1 MKGNRMSEIKASVTM
16 YHVLLY
22 LELFDRA
29 SIRIQD
35 PFVHGSDAW
44 NFSIAPSG
52 RTWTRFGD
60 EREQGS
66 VIDFYAR
73 VKGISPAEAAE
84 ELDQAFAVTAEHPK
98 LKGFLTEKL
107 AALRQLLGEGNTEAE
122 ELFIAAIKASYR
134 NGKEE
139 ATWPGRFA
147 RYLTNGLQG
156 VYERAL
162 KKRNL
167 RKQSV
172 KAAI

>member
-22 LELFDRA
+22 LDLFDRA

-35 PFVHGSDAW
+35 PFIHESDSW

-60 EREQGS
+60 VREQGS
-66 VIDFYAR
+66 VIDFFAR
-73 VKGISPAEAAE
+73 VKGISPAEASD
-84 ELDQAFAVTAEHPK
+84 ELDTIFAVTAEYPK
-98 LKGFLTEKL
+98 QQGFLKERL
-107 AALRQLLGEGNTEAE
+107 SQLYELIGENE
-122 ELFIAAIKASYR
+122 EVKTLFIETVKASYK

-147 RYLTNGLQG
+147 RYLMNGLQG

-162 KKRNL
+162 RNRKPKR
-167 RKQSV
+167 KPEV
-172 KAAI
+172 TV